1 MTPKFRNQLKFYT
14 EEVNESPEMAEA
26 MEERFIEKFN
36 SLDKY
41 DQMTVALTCQVDGF
55 EKAFEELELL

>member
-1 MTPKFRNQLKFYT
+1 MTPKFRNELKFYT
-14 EEVNESPEMAEA
+14 EEVNESPEMALE

-41 DQMTVALTCQVDGF
+41 DQLAISLTQQVDGF
-55 EKAFEELELL
+55 EKAFEEIEAL